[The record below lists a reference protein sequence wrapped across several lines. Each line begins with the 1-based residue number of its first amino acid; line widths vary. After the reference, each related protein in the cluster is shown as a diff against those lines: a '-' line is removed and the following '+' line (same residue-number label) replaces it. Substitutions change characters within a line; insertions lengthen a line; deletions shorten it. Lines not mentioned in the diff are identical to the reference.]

1 MVDIFVNINYVYLY
15 AVYTDCAAYMPM
27 KVLRWSVLYEYV
39 LFYQIRSHIIIFR
52 LRRIDLK

>member
-27 KVLRWSVLYEYV
+27 KVLRCSVLYECVV
-39 LFYQIRSHIIIFR
+39 LSDTFSYYNFPSA
-52 LRRIDLK
+52 